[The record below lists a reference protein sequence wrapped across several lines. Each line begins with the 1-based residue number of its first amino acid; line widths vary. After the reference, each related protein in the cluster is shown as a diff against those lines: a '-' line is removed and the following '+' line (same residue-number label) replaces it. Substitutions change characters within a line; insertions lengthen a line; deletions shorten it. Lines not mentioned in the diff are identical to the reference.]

1 MLSVRLVISSGLQNI
16 WKSQQYSNF
25 GNLSSLRSP
34 QLVGIVQQEWRQS
47 VKSTPDH
54 GNWKGIWEVNYWH
67 QVELNLCFVLFCLW
81 MRCSRGSGRTR
92 SRKTSRTE
100 ALFDEAERF
109 SRRTISV
116 CLSNQGEDDQELPS
130 VIEDTTLAPGE
141 YLFTVLTCPK

>member
-34 QLVGIVQQEWRQS
+34 QLVGIVQQERRQS
-47 VKSTPDH
+47 VKSTTDH
-54 GNWKGIWEVNYWH
+54 GNWKGIWEVSYWS
-67 QVELNLCFVLFCLW
+67 QVQLNLYCHLFMDAMW
-81 MRCSRGSGRTR
+81 YCSRGSGRTR

-141 YLFTVLTCPK
+141 YIMYLSY